1 MRSPHRWFVWAIAT
15 AFLAVTLVATQ
26 AAPITG
32 PSTTPSGQIAD
43 HHGPDPQNDPVHGAA
58 HRQLPGGVAGW
69 GSNQNGSQFPHYGRA
84 EIKVCELPRAW
95 SSWTDARQRTWC
107 RAELV
112 RQGHAM
118 PMNFTNHELVET
130 LADGTKVLAV
140 YKVSRH
146 DHASSGRPRLYH
158 PPDPMHPGTNRYYG
172 GIAQLRRLARHHFRP
187 RRPPRRPAGG
197 APVVYSVLPDGGMAD
212 SSVLD
217 APWYDAPWYPDAGP
231 PDAPPDASPDAP
243 ADASPDAPPDASP
256 DAPTDAAED
265 APTDGPDDAPTDGP
279 DDGPTDG
286 CVDMCVISEGCA
298 RTPEEAGDWCGEE
311 PGWCGESCP

>member
-1 MRSPHRWFVWAIAT
+1 MRAPHRWFVWAVTT

-26 AAPITG
+26 AAPLTPLPTTG
-32 PSTTPSGQIAD
+32 SAEVAE
-43 HHGPDPQNDPVHGAA
+43 HHGPDPQNDPTHGAA
-58 HRQLPGGVAGW
+58 RRQLPGGVAGW
-69 GSNQNGSQFPHYGRA
+69 GSNQNGSQFPHYGRV
-84 EIKVCELPRAW
+84 EIAVCELPRAW
-95 SSWTDARQRTWC
+95 SSWSDARQRTWC

-187 RRPPRRPAGG
+187 RRPPPRRPTGG
-197 APVVYSVLPDGGMAD
+197 APAVYSVLPDGGMP
-212 SSVLD
+212 D

-231 PDAPPDASPDAP
+231 PDASSDAATDAP
-243 ADASPDAPPDASP
+243 PDAPPDAP
-256 DAPTDAAED
+256 VDAADD
-265 APTDGPDDAPTDGP
+265 AAVDAPDDAAVDGP
-279 DDGPTDG
+279 DDGPPPDG
-286 CVDMCVISEGCA
+286 CVGMCVVTEGCA
-298 RTPEEAGDWCGEE
+298 RTPEEAGQYCGES
-311 PGWCGESCP
+311 PDWCGESCP